1 MSQNKRTA
9 VITLTD
15 NCDIKFTLESDTTL
29 KNVFLFLAYV
39 EKELKA
45 GKFDLS
51 AVRVEREK
59 EN

>member
-1 MSQNKRTA
+1 MSQNERTA

-15 NCDIKFTLESDTTL
+15 NCDIKFTLESHVKLD
-29 KNVFLFLAYV
+29 NVFLFLAYV

-51 AVRVEREK
+51 AARVEK
-59 EN
+59 ESEN